1 MENFSLVNILLKG
14 FAYFCSKN
22 SASSFIISDTNSVAV
37 IRVVN
42 IMVLTCINCDVAN
55 EASKYRGLKLIWS
68 VAEA

>member
-42 IMVLTCINCDVAN
+42 IMVLTCINCDVAI